1 MAMNNENIYLYELGC
16 SILMHTLFCFFFKKA
31 KFFQVLE
38 RFLGTIPE
46 NRRYQQQI
54 LSMYLTCSGYTET
67 SNKCLDR

>member
-1 MAMNNENIYLYELGC
+1 MSLVARFLCIP
-16 SILMHTLFCFFFKKA
+16 FFVFFFKKA